1 MGSTSRDRGDWG
13 AVSLVAVAAI
23 FLSNVPEGLASAAG
37 MKKAG
42 RSAAYVF
49 GVWAGI
55 ALISAVASFLGFAVF
70 AGFSPRGDR
79 RNRGRCRGRHHGHD
93 RGYDDPRSLE
103 QAHDYAG
110 LITVAGFLAAF
121 SLSKLSG

>member
-70 AGFSPRGDR
+70 AGFSPAVIAAT
-79 RNRGRCRGRHHGHD
+79 
-93 RGYDDPRSLE
+93 E
-103 QAHDYAG
+103 V
-110 LITVAGFLAAF
+110 VAGDAIMAMIADTMIPEA
-121 SLSKLSG
+121 LSRHMTMQD